1 MLQPNSYSNVGFTAF
16 PTGRYTTPE
25 IEPHKRRQRILR
37 QVQPAR
43 KDPLQSGTRSA
54 PNKMTGLSDETLTV
68 LGENGLRRIEE
79 FRRYPQGWYGGKG
92 DRLSTHSISIFDNFI
107 KRIPELRLFA
117 PSVFLSLSGFL
128 SIGFEDKTGKQIEIE
143 FFPDRIEY
151 FAESL
156 YEESSVGISKSFELA
171 DKIRHLLK

>member
-1 MLQPNSYSNVGFTAF
+1 MLQPNFYPNVGFTAF
-16 PTGRYTTPE
+16 PTGRFTTPE
-25 IEPHKRRQRILR
+25 IEPHWRRQRILR
-37 QVQPAR
+37 QVQPER
-43 KDPLQSGTRSA
+43 KNLLHFGTRSA
-54 PNKMTGLSDETLTV
+54 SNKVTGLSDETLSV
-68 LGENGLRRIEE
+68 LGENGLRRIEQ
-79 FRRYPQGWYGGKG
+79 FRSYPQGWYGGKG
-92 DRLSTHSISIFDNFI
+92 NQLSTHSIAILDSFV

-128 SIGFEDKTGKQIEIE
+128 SIGFEDKSGKQIEIE

-156 YEESSVGISKSFELA
+156 QEESFVGISKSFELA